1 MRRSNVRIARG
12 FSYGDD
18 VVFWFIGTA
27 TLAVW
32 HVFHDGRFDNRFLIL
47 GVLLPDAVDAIW
59 GGARGMHTL
68 VGSVAM
74 LVVVMLATIGRRDRR
89 RRLLA
94 LPIGVFLH
102 LIFDG
107 AFADTGVFWWP
118 FVGISFDSA
127 PLPVTNRGGISI
139 LLEVVGIGLC
149 VHAWRIFGL
158 RDPDRRRA
166 FLASGTLTR

>member
-1 MRRSNVRIARG
+1 MRRSNVRTAPA

-18 VVFWFIGTA
+18 VALWFIGTS

-68 VGSVAM
+68 VGSVTM
-74 LVVVMLATIGRRDRR
+74 LLVVMLATIGHRARR

-107 AFADTGVFWWP
+107 AFADTDVFWWP
-118 FVGISFDSA
+118 FGGISFDSA
-127 PLPVTNRGGISI
+127 PLPLTNRGGISI
-139 LLEVVGIGLC
+139 LLEVIGLGLC

-158 RDPDRRRA
+158 NDSDRRRA
-166 FLASGTLTR
+166 FITSGTLTR